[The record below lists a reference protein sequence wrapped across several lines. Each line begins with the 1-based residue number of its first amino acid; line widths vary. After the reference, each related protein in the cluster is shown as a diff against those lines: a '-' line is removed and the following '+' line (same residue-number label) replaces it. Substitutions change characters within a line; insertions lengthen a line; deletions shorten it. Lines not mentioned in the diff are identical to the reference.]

1 MFYIPES
8 FILER
13 GFWLY
18 PYFAAIDNSCSIW
31 FFSYVLAGIIAWGI
45 GCGKRDVPGVYVA
58 VSDAICFI
66 DWVTRCKHGKKYAGH
81 YDYSSESEC
90 GENWLD
96 EEIAKLE
103 IEQRTSA
110 VARVYLRKA
119 KELKESCI
127 DDDIDISALGER
139 SGA

>member
-1 MFYIPES
+1 MD
-8 FILER
+8 
-13 GFWLY
+13 WLLS
-18 PYFAAIDNSCSIW
+18 NC
-31 FFSYVLAGIIAWGI
+31 V
-45 GCGKRDVPGVYVA
+45 
-58 VSDAICFI
+58 
-66 DWVTRCKHGKKYAGH
+66 CKHGKKYAEH